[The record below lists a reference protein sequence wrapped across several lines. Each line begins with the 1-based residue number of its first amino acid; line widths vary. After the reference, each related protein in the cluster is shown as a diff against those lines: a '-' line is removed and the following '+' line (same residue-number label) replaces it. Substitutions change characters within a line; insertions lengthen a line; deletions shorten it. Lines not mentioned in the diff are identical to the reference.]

1 MSKQIITPQIDYFL
15 DVLEQEAKRKK
26 DTKQT
31 IFKLETSDVAGQM
44 ALWYEKVRTAV
55 QYKEEHLL
63 RRTAMYRI
71 LKRLILFEQRRKKR
85 EITMAFFI
93 ELVLAG
99 YLSAKDASDDN
110 FLETEKIIQR
120 YLKAVGF
127 LGERVKNPAESIE
140 TRRWLL
146 NLLSEEIENLLN
158 PQKEKM
164 ALIYAIYE
172 TLRQKVKFVL
182 EKPPFP
188 LPGSKAKGLHSV
200 AEEYLGVGSL
210 VEPITDSFSPF
221 EKKEENEKSLREKE
235 KILNLVTYLAIFRNL
250 RRSDRTMLRSLVF
263 NIYFPAWNELD
274 HKDDE
279 KIKSTIEKFLKK
291 RREIEIIAEHP
302 LVPRILFPI
311 KKYMLC
317 TSFLFDALIDNPK
330 EARSIVNQEFLL
342 HQQIREKCS
351 IRYAK
356 EKGKLRKRIVRG
368 FIYVFLTKM
377 LVAIILEIPYEYLK
391 NASGMQYRSLLIN
404 LLFPPFLLTAIAS
417 SAKQPGGENTK
428 EIIKGVE
435 ALVYKAKQEEEL
447 QEIKVTDRESALAER
462 VLDLFYVLV
471 FVGMFFLLIKLLKI
485 LDFNTVAMV
494 IFVIFAGTV
503 SFFGALIRQST
514 RDLIITKDKE
524 GFFNLVF
531 DTILLPFVRFGR
543 LLSVKFSR
551 INVFIFLLDFLIEA
565 PFKFIIRAFEAWI
578 DFLRRK
584 RDEIERQID

>member
-182 EKPPFP
+182 
-188 LPGSKAKGLHSV
+188 
-200 AEEYLGVGSL
+200 
-210 VEPITDSFSPF
+210 
-221 EKKEENEKSLREKE
+221 
-235 KILNLVTYLAIFRNL
+235 
-250 RRSDRTMLRSLVF
+250 
-263 NIYFPAWNELD
+263 
-274 HKDDE
+274 
-279 KIKSTIEKFLKK
+279 
-291 RREIEIIAEHP
+291 
-302 LVPRILFPI
+302 
-311 KKYMLC
+311 
-317 TSFLFDALIDNPK
+317 
-330 EARSIVNQEFLL
+330 
-342 HQQIREKCS
+342 
-351 IRYAK
+351 
-356 EKGKLRKRIVRG
+356 
-368 FIYVFLTKM
+368 
-377 LVAIILEIPYEYLK
+377 
-391 NASGMQYRSLLIN
+391 
-404 LLFPPFLLTAIAS
+404 
-417 SAKQPGGENTK
+417 
-428 EIIKGVE
+428 
-435 ALVYKAKQEEEL
+435 
-447 QEIKVTDRESALAER
+447 
-462 VLDLFYVLV
+462 
-471 FVGMFFLLIKLLKI
+471 
-485 LDFNTVAMV
+485 
-494 IFVIFAGTV
+494 
-503 SFFGALIRQST
+503 
-514 RDLIITKDKE
+514 
-524 GFFNLVF
+524 
-531 DTILLPFVRFGR
+531 
-543 LLSVKFSR
+543 
-551 INVFIFLLDFLIEA
+551 
-565 PFKFIIRAFEAWI
+565 
-578 DFLRRK
+578 
-584 RDEIERQID
+584 